1 MSERKQTA
9 AENTA
14 AVEKTGPVVYCG
26 PSVKNTVKQ
35 FTVYSDG
42 DALPIY
48 AMFKLGGFLDM
59 SGYRYQQLLGY
70 RYAYARAL
78 YQTRLARVPL
88 FEGVYGGLAYEI
100 ADMPQLIA
108 LNDQRLFQSGT
119 AYLAVDTPLGVAYFG
134 LGYANKD
141 NVAVYLQGKPF

>member
-42 DALPIY
+42 DALPD
-48 AMFKLGGFLDM
+48 AVADFLN
-59 SGYRYQQLLGY
+59 RIP
-70 RYAYARAL
+70 AARGL
-78 YQTRLARVPL
+78 MVP
-88 FEGVYGGLAYEI
+88 I
-100 ADMPQLIA
+100 ADFANTRAA
-108 LNDQRLFQSGT
+108 LENPKSG
-119 AYLAVDTPLGVAYFG
+119 AGYYFCRG
-134 LGYANKD
+134 
-141 NVAVYLQGKPF
+141 

>member
-42 DALPIY
+42 DALPD
-48 AMFKLGGFLDM
+48 AVADFLN
-59 SGYRYQQLLGY
+59 RIP
-70 RYAYARAL
+70 AARGL
-78 YQTRLARVPL
+78 MVP
-88 FEGVYGGLAYEI
+88 I
-100 ADMPQLIA
+100 ADFANTRAA
-108 LNDQRLFQSGT
+108 LENPKSG
-119 AYLAVDTPLGVAYFG
+119 AGIICRG
-134 LGYANKD
+134 
-141 NVAVYLQGKPF
+141 

>member
-42 DALPIY
+42 DALPD
-48 AMFKLGGFLDM
+48 AVTDP
-59 SGYRYQQLLGY
+59 
-70 RYAYARAL
+70 AAR
-78 YQTRLARVPL
+78 
-88 FEGVYGGLAYEI
+88 GLMVSI
-100 ADMPQLIA
+100 ADFANTRAALENPKSGAGIIFAAVKAA
-108 LNDQRLFQSGT
+108 LN
-119 AYLAVDTPLGVAYFG
+119 
-134 LGYANKD
+134 
-141 NVAVYLQGKPF
+141 

>member
-42 DALPIY
+42 DALPD
-48 AMFKLGGFLDM
+48 AVADFLN
-59 SGYRYQQLLGY
+59 RIP
-70 RYAYARAL
+70 AARGL
-78 YQTRLARVPL
+78 MVP
-88 FEGVYGGLAYEI
+88 I
-100 ADMPQLIA
+100 ADFANTRAALENPKSGAGIIFATVKAA
-108 LNDQRLFQSGT
+108 LN
-119 AYLAVDTPLGVAYFG
+119 
-134 LGYANKD
+134 
-141 NVAVYLQGKPF
+141 

>member
-42 DALPIY
+42 DALPD
-48 AMFKLGGFLDM
+48 AVTDFLN
-59 SGYRYQQLLGY
+59 RIP
-70 RYAYARAL
+70 AARGL
-78 YQTRLARVPL
+78 MVP
-88 FEGVYGGLAYEI
+88 I
-100 ADMPQLIA
+100 ADFANTRAALENPKSGAGIILPQL
-108 LNDQRLFQSGT
+108 RRH
-119 AYLAVDTPLGVAYFG
+119 
-134 LGYANKD
+134 
-141 NVAVYLQGKPF
+141 

>member
-42 DALPIY
+42 DALPD
-48 AMFKLGGFLDM
+48 AVTDFLN
-59 SGYRYQQLLGY
+59 RIP
-70 RYAYARAL
+70 AARGL
-78 YQTRLARVPL
+78 MVP
-88 FEGVYGGLAYEI
+88 I
-100 ADMPQLIA
+100 ADFANTRAALENPKSGAGIIFAVVKAA
-108 LNDQRLFQSGT
+108 LN
-119 AYLAVDTPLGVAYFG
+119 
-134 LGYANKD
+134 
-141 NVAVYLQGKPF
+141 

>member
-42 DALPIY
+42 DALPD
-48 AMFKLGGFLDM
+48 AVTDFLNR
-59 SGYRYQQLLGY
+59 SPP
-70 RYAYARAL
+70 
-78 YQTRLARVPL
+78 V
-88 FEGVYGGLAYEI
+88 
-100 ADMPQLIA
+100 
-108 LNDQRLFQSGT
+108 NQR
-119 AYLAVDTPLGVAYFG
+119 
-134 LGYANKD
+134 
-141 NVAVYLQGKPF
+141 

>member
-42 DALPIY
+42 DALPD
-48 AMFKLGGFLDM
+48 AVADFLN
-59 SGYRYQQLLGY
+59 RIP
-70 RYAYARAL
+70 AAR
-78 YQTRLARVPL
+78 
-88 FEGVYGGLAYEI
+88 GLMVSI
-100 ADMPQLIA
+100 ADFANTRAA
-108 LNDQRLFQSGT
+108 LENPKSG
-119 AYLAVDTPLGVAYFG
+119 AGIICRG
-134 LGYANKD
+134 
-141 NVAVYLQGKPF
+141 

>member
-42 DALPIY
+42 DALPD
-48 AMFKLGGFLDM
+48 AVTDFLN
-59 SGYRYQQLLGY
+59 RIP
-70 RYAYARAL
+70 AARGL
-78 YQTRLARVPL
+78 MVP
-88 FEGVYGGLAYEI
+88 I
-100 ADMPQLIA
+100 ADFANTRAA
-108 LNDQRLFQSGT
+108 LENPKSGAGIILPRLRRH
-119 AYLAVDTPLGVAYFG
+119 
-134 LGYANKD
+134 
-141 NVAVYLQGKPF
+141 

>member
-42 DALPIY
+42 DALPD
-48 AMFKLGGFLDM
+48 AVTDFLN
-59 SGYRYQQLLGY
+59 RIP
-70 RYAYARAL
+70 AAR
-78 YQTRLARVPL
+78 
-88 FEGVYGGLAYEI
+88 GLMVSI
-100 ADMPQLIA
+100 ADFANTRAA
-108 LNDQRLFQSGT
+108 LENPKSGAGIILPRLRRH
-119 AYLAVDTPLGVAYFG
+119 
-134 LGYANKD
+134 
-141 NVAVYLQGKPF
+141 

>member
-42 DALPIY
+42 DALPD
-48 AMFKLGGFLDM
+48 AVTDFLN
-59 SGYRYQQLLGY
+59 RIP
-70 RYAYARAL
+70 AARGL
-78 YQTRLARVPL
+78 MVP
-88 FEGVYGGLAYEI
+88 I
-100 ADMPQLIA
+100 ADFANTRAA
-108 LNDQRLFQSGT
+108 LENPKSG
-119 AYLAVDTPLGVAYFG
+119 AGIILPRSRRH
-134 LGYANKD
+134 
-141 NVAVYLQGKPF
+141 